1 MRVIGIDPGLATVG
15 YGIVEKNGDLYRAID
30 YGYIGTPAGLELSR
44 RLLDIYYS
52 IKLLIDRFSPDELAI
67 EKLFFCKNIKTALQ
81 VGEARGAILTAA
93 AEKGIAIFEYT
104 PLQVKQA
111 AAGYGRAGKKQ
122 VQQAVC
128 LLLGLMEI
136 PKPDDAADAL
146 AIALCHLQSSRWQRL
161 IGEKADAKYDP
172 PISGDR

>member
-15 YGIVEKNGDLYRAID
+15 YGIVEKNGEKYRAID
-30 YGYIGTPAGLELSR
+30 YGYIGTPAGMELPK

-52 IKLLIDRFSPDELAI
+52 IKLLMDRFSPDELAI

-93 AEKGIAIFEYT
+93 AEKEVPISEYT

-128 LLLGLMEI
+128 LLLGLTEI
-136 PKPDDAADAL
+136 PRPDDAADAL

-161 IGEKADAKYDP
+161 IEGKTGAEYNP
-172 PISGDR
+172 LLSGD